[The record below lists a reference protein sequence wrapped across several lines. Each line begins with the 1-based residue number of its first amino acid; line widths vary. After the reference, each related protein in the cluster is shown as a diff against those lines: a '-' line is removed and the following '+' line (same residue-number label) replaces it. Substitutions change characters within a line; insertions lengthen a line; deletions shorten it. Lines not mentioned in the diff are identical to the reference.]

1 MVRVGAVILA
11 AGGSTRF
18 GQPKQL
24 IKFAGE
30 TLVQRAVRAAQEGG
44 CSPVLMVT
52 GESHEA
58 VSAAVAAMHPHIV
71 RNESWSRGIGSS
83 IRLGV
88 EQLSQHA
95 IDAIILLACDQ
106 PAVDMGVVSALIA
119 EHERSGCPIV
129 ASRYADT
136 LGIPVLFQ
144 RSMFDELRHLPDQHG
159 AKALT
164 QENLWRG
171 AQIEFAY
178 GAFDL
183 DTREDLLTWEHRC
196 EQKSPG
202 TKIMKDWPNELK

>member
-11 AGGSTRF
+11 AGGSRRF

-30 TLVQRAVRAAQEGG
+30 TLVQRAVHAAQEGG
-44 CSPVLMVT
+44 CSPVLVVT

-58 VSAAVAAMHPHIV
+58 VTASVAAMHPLIV

-88 EQLSQHA
+88 EELSQHTV
-95 IDAIILLACDQ
+95 DAIILLACDQ

-119 EHERSGCPIV
+119 EHERSGRPIV

-136 LGIPVLFQ
+136 VGIPALFQ
-144 RSMFDELRHLPDQHG
+144 RSMFDELRQLPDQHG
-159 AKALT
+159 AKALI
-164 QENLWRG
+164 QANLWRV
-171 AQIEFAY
+171 AQIEFAN

-183 DTREDLLTWEHRC
+183 DTREDLLTWDAWNASKVHPG
-196 EQKSPG
+196 QKQ
-202 TKIMKDWPNELK
+202 